1 MFNIF
6 QYDPYDDSAYYVHLV
21 LVAAT
26 PVVFVIHVY
35 NTFICSCLFLY
46 FRISG
51 IDWKG
56 GSRDGRMHILSY
68 KSRVPPCANMLECP
82 LGMNYVWQEDPYP
95 IFCQMSVAKFRP
107 STAAESLGLL
117 LGRVW
122 NRSLE
127 HGKD

>member
-1 MFNIF
+1 MFISMFSDIKNRLEGRKQGWTNAHSF
-6 QYDPYDDSAYYVHLV
+6 FHVTGPPNMCQYTV
-21 LVAAT
+21 
-26 PVVFVIHVY
+26 
-35 NTFICSCLFLY
+35 
-46 FRISG
+46 
-51 IDWKG
+51 
-56 GSRDGRMHILSY
+56 
-68 KSRVPPCANMLECP
+68 LECP
-82 LGMNYVWQEDPYP
+82 LGMNYVWQEDPSP